1 MRSRVTSC
9 LLLLIYC
16 TALLCASSVAQ
27 AEQRWVRFRI
37 PGMSCQGCSSQ
48 IRNKLKAVPGVHKIH
63 VNRVKEEVKIIY
75 DTDQADEVDME
86 TAIAAAG
93 FLGSVSTR
101 QKN

>member
-1 MRSRVTSC
+1 MRTRVSSY
-9 LLLLIYC
+9 LLLFIYC
-16 TALLCASSVAQ
+16 GALLSVSSAAY

-75 DTDQADEVDME
+75 ETDEASE
-86 TAIAAAG
+86 
-93 FLGSVSTR
+93 
-101 QKN
+101 